1 MIHNLNKHIVFH
13 ENPLSF
19 DKNTERDILQYC
31 LGGTLYMPSTRKIAD
46 KIIKNSISELTSMV
60 MCFEDAISH
69 NDLPFGEAN
78 VIEELDKLHRAF
90 KNKELSIDNLP
101 LIFLRVRDIKQF
113 LSFTTKLSNEHAQI
127 LTGFVFPKFYSDNAA
142 EYLEQL
148 DNLNKKLGTK
158 LYGMPILE
166 GESIANVETRVSE
179 LIKLKSIID
188 PFKNIILNIRIGGT
202 DFSSL
207 FGVRRGMNTS
217 IYDIL
222 PVRDIISD
230 ILNFF
235 SRTSEEY
242 TISAPVWE
250 YFLAYND
257 DNIEKYIDKSM
268 NLSLITNE
276 VIVNPAIDGL
286 LREVTRD
293 IANGMIGKTVIH
305 PSHLRFV
312 NSMQAITKEEYEDAL
327 QIINAEGGVMKSKG
341 GNKMNEVGPH
351 KSWAIKVCRRA
362 KVYGV
367 IENENDYL
375 TLFKK

>member
-1 MIHNLNKHIVFH
+1 MRHNFSKHIVFH
-13 ENPLSF
+13 KNPVSF
-19 DKNTERDILQYC
+19 DKNSERELLQYC
-31 LGGTLYMPSTRKIAD
+31 LGATLYMPSTRQIAD
-46 KIIKNSISELTSMV
+46 KIIKNSIPELTSMV
-60 MCFEDAISH
+60 MCFEDAISL

-78 VIEELDKLHRAF
+78 VIEELDNLDRAV

-113 LSFTTKLSNEHAQI
+113 LSFTSKLSNEHAQI

-148 DNLNKKLGTK
+148 DGLNKKLGTK

-207 FGVRRGMNTS
+207 FGVRRGINTS

-235 SRTSEEY
+235 GRTSDEY

-257 DNIEKYIDKSM
+257 DNIEKYIGKSM
-268 NLSLITNE
+268 NLSLMTNE
-276 VIVNPAIDGL
+276 VIVNQAIDGL

-305 PSHLRFV
+305 PSHLKFV

-351 KSWAIKVCRRA
+351 KSWATKICLRA
-362 KVYGV
+362 KIYGV